1 MKSKDTVEV
10 IGYILSKDFGM
21 IFLEII
27 LGIIH
32 IWIIST
38 KYYVPMY
45 LKIVLCIIFIIVLIY
60 LSIRVNTAI
69 KVFREKH
76 IPIVVAVARSDD
88 ETKGNDE
95 VRAVVNDVLDSMN
108 EYNFDE
114 RTFKDDFYMNRDD
127 WLVERKSS
135 LPEDSSEWINHVHRF
150 RDTIIR

>member
-1 MKSKDTVEV
+1 MKSKDTMEV

-45 LKIVLCIIFIIVLIY
+45 LKIVLCMIFIIVLIY

-69 KVFREKH
+69 KVWDQFLLGHSIQSPTIR
-76 IPIVVAVARSDD
+76 
-88 ETKGNDE
+88 N
-95 VRAVVNDVLDSMN
+95 
-108 EYNFDE
+108 
-114 RTFKDDFYMNRDD
+114 
-127 WLVERKSS
+127 KS
-135 LPEDSSEWINHVHRF
+135 
-150 RDTIIR
+150 